1 MSYISTRR
9 FALLGCIAAA
19 LCVVGLAQEQPR
31 KGTVKIPFEFY
42 VGPDKLP
49 AGQYSIELISPT
61 YAMLRSQDGKK
72 QEDLVFHANGEP
84 AKNPSRKW
92 CSQPA
97 TAGTCWRKC
106 GLVWRS
112 AVHRFHCTAE
122 RPGTVHPDPGQ
133 GRDQACIVKP

>member
-9 FALLGCIAAA
+9 FALLGCIAAT

-72 QEDLVFHANGEP
+72 QEDLYFMQIGEP
-84 AKNPSRKW
+84 AKNPEPKMVFATRDGRHLLAEVW
-92 CSQPA
+92 GWFGGAQYTDFTAQP
-97 TAGTCWRKC
+97 K
-106 GLVWRS
+106 
-112 AVHRFHCTAE
+112 
-122 RPGTVHPDPGQ
+122 
-133 GRDQACIVKP
+133 DQVQSIPIQVKGAAKPAS